1 MKKFKKKNKNMN
13 EQGIILFKFKI
24 RKIYM
29 KRRKEDQM
37 EKEIEYEK

>member
-1 MKKFKKKNKNMN
+1 MN

-29 KRRKEDQM
+29 KRRPDGERNRV
-37 EKEIEYEK
+37 